1 MAIYKFQKTLRNGEK
16 KPPQHVT
23 TQNSEIVLKRIK
35 TVPPG
40 GNWKNIPLELMQV
53 DGDYKKIHKA
63 HSMIYKRLIKTEPSV
78 TITNFRKGMI
88 VHPTENR
95 LFSVREAAR
104 IQTFPDS
111 YEFEGGLSGM
121 QQQVSDAVPILL
133 ARKVAESILSHLN
146 K

>member
-1 MAIYKFQKTLRNGEK
+1 
-16 KPPQHVT
+16 
-23 TQNSEIVLKRIK
+23 
-35 TVPPG
+35 
-40 GNWKNIPLELMQV
+40 
-53 DGDYKKIHKA
+53 
-63 HSMIYKRLIKTEPSV
+63 MIYKRVSKTDTAV

-95 LFSVREAAR
+95 LFSIREAAR

-111 YEFEGGLSGM
+111 YEFEGGLSEM

-146 K
+146 NS